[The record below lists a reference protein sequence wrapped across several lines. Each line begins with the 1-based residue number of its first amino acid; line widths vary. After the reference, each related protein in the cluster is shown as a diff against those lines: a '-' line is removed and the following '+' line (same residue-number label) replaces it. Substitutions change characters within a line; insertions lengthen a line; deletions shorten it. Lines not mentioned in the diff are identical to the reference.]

1 MEIAAFFQQYP
12 HLAIAFSGGVDSAVL
27 LALARKHGA
36 RVKAY
41 YVKSQFQPLFELED
55 ARQVARQLQV
65 ELKVIEADVLS
76 VPAIAANPPDRC
88 YYCKRHIFSLIA
100 AHAARDGFTAIADG
114 TNASDDVASRPGFR
128 ALQELQVLSPLRAC
142 GITKAQIRHLAQQAG
157 LPLAD
162 KPAYACLATR
172 IPTGNPIS
180 APVLALT
187 ERSEARMRALG
198 FRNFRVRYLGGDAK
212 LELSRSDFSVF
223 YRRRDALY
231 AALSEDYRHIYL
243 DLKERADE

>member
-1 MEIAAFFQQYP
+1 MSWPTNLQTERLVLRPWTESDAQALFQYASDPDIGPRAGWPAHKTIEESAQ
-12 HLAIAFSGGVDSAVL
+12 AI
-27 LALARKHGA
+27 R
-36 RVKAY
+36 
-41 YVKSQFQPLFELED
+41 
-55 ARQVARQLQV
+55 
-65 ELKVIEADVLS
+65 DVLS

-187 ERSEARMRALG
+187 ERAEARMRALG